1 MKNLFLALLA
11 CCMLTQ
17 CQTLNSE
24 VTPIL
29 FTIDHFDV
37 PNNKMEVTFSITNT
51 TNSLWEGGNWSLHW
65 NSIFGETV
73 PESLPEGMKYTYV
86 NGQQYLIL
94 AFGEQYSLKPNE
106 NLSFSFTQ
114 KGIIPRLAM
123 GPSGFFVRNEKTQT
137 STDLESKILWK
148 NAKGIEDLKLPSA
161 ADRYKTYETLE
172 LLNKEELSW
181 VIPSPQKQQF
191 NGEYRTSSDLNIDL
205 NDFDLDQDFIKKRL
219 QEGLSISVSSN
230 ATKEINLRVIKNH
243 ALDAEAYTLEILE
256 NEIRIEASQP
266 AGAFYAFESLHQILL
281 IAQNEK
287 KGWPLLTIEDA
298 PRFQNRGF
306 MSDVARNFYPKE
318 KLFQIL
324 DYMALYKL
332 NRFDLKLTDDDG
344 WRIEIPGLPE
354 LTEIGAK
361 RGYTLN
367 EKDRLI
373 PMYGS
378 GSGNENSSGNGF
390 LTGQDFIEIIQYAKQ
405 RNIEVIPQ
413 VSFPSHAR
421 AAIKAMEVRYEK
433 YKANGNME
441 AAREYML
448 HDPKDQSEY
457 RSAQLYKDNVVC
469 ICDDSA
475 YRFYEKIVL
484 EIKTLYDK
492 ANTKMKVFNIGAD
505 ELPYGPWQKSPKCK
519 DYIAKNKAIPSVK
532 ELYNYNLRILNSII
546 TNAGARMVGWED
558 ALLVHSENEQ
568 SELNIKEELLDLD
581 FIPYVWNNSWG
592 GGREDMIYRL
602 ANKGFKT
609 IMSNS
614 SAFYFDMVD
623 DYDMEN
629 RGMSWSGYVSYL
641 DTWGTEPLNVFANKV
656 KLESLG
662 IEETSLATKEFLKP
676 EAEANFLGIQSQ
688 LWTETI
694 TSEEIFDGLFMPN
707 LIVFSQ
713 RAWGAKEKWLE
724 FPTAKEQKPAL
735 EKAWNLFVNTLG
747 QRQLPLINELYGGI
761 DFDLPKPGG
770 IITEGELR
778 INQQFPGLKVRYT
791 LDGSE
796 PNSESLLYIEKIKI
810 PTQSK
815 VRFRSFDSKNR
826 GGKTISIH

>member
-1 MKNLFLALLA
+1 
-11 CCMLTQ
+11 
-17 CQTLNSE
+17 
-24 VTPIL
+24 
-29 FTIDHFDV
+29 
-37 PNNKMEVTFSITNT
+37 
-51 TNSLWEGGNWSLHW
+51 
-65 NSIFGETV
+65 
-73 PESLPEGMKYTYV
+73 
-86 NGQQYLIL
+86 
-94 AFGEQYSLKPNE
+94 
-106 NLSFSFTQ
+106 
-114 KGIIPRLAM
+114 
-123 GPSGFFVRNEKTQT
+123 
-137 STDLESKILWK
+137 
-148 NAKGIEDLKLPSA
+148 
-161 ADRYKTYETLE
+161 
-172 LLNKEELSW
+172 
-181 VIPSPQKQQF
+181 
-191 NGEYRTSSDLNIDL
+191 
-205 NDFDLDQDFIKKRL
+205 
-219 QEGLSISVSSN
+219 
-230 ATKEINLRVIKNH
+230 
-243 ALDAEAYTLEILE
+243 
-256 NEIRIEASQP
+256 
-266 AGAFYAFESLHQILL
+266 
-281 IAQNEK
+281 
-287 KGWPLLTIEDA
+287 
-298 PRFQNRGF
+298 
-306 MSDVARNFYPKE
+306 
-318 KLFQIL
+318 
-324 DYMALYKL
+324 
-332 NRFDLKLTDDDG
+332 
-344 WRIEIPGLPE
+344 
-354 LTEIGAK
+354 
-361 RGYTLN
+361 
-367 EKDRLI
+367 
-373 PMYGS
+373 
-378 GSGNENSSGNGF
+378 
-390 LTGQDFIEIIQYAKQ
+390 
-405 RNIEVIPQ
+405 
-413 VSFPSHAR
+413 
-421 AAIKAMEVRYEK
+421 
-433 YKANGNME
+433 
-441 AAREYML
+441 
-448 HDPKDQSEY
+448 
-457 RSAQLYKDNVVC
+457 
-469 ICDDSA
+469 
-475 YRFYEKIVL
+475 
-484 EIKTLYDK
+484 
-492 ANTKMKVFNIGAD
+492 
-505 ELPYGPWQKSPKCK
+505 
-519 DYIAKNKAIPSVK
+519 
-532 ELYNYNLRILNSII
+532 
-546 TNAGARMVGWED
+546 MVGWED

-747 QRQLPLINELYGGI
+747 QRQLLLINELYGGI

-796 PNSESLLYIEKIKI
+796 PNSESLLYKEKIKI

-815 VRFRSFDSKNR
+815 IRFRSFDSKNR